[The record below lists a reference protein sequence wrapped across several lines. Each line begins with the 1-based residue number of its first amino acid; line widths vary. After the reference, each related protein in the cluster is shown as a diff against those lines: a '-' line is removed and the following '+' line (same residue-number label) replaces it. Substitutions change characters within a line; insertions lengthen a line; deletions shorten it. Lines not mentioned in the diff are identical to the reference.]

1 MADDATASEAAA
13 LFERIAPEL
22 ANHEAAVR
30 SAVPGLSDDEVRD
43 WALRR
48 ALAQLRFEVSQQT
61 FAYLPWAVGQAV
73 AAVAATSEA
82 VAATVSQVRVDRADR
97 LASQEARSGAG
108 PESSR
113 TFVDVERR
121 RWSVREV
128 ATGDPAW
135 ARAPQC
141 LLFSSQEA
149 VRRVWH
155 YPEHWRELAD
165 KELEA
170 LSWRT

>member
-61 FAYLPWAVGQAV
+61 FAYLQWGVGQ
-73 AAVAATSEA
+73 A